1 MVLGSLGNTY
11 VFVNKFF
18 RRIDFAAE
26 KAYAPNMRNHSQNP
40 WFVAVCIP
48 VAILGTTAILTYL
61 MLNQGDNRSAS
72 SSAESGHLQIAA
84 SIHSEKSHS
93 DDSHKGDAQLSHGV
107 EKPYHLHKTD
117 TKFAEEHDKLRSEI
131 SNLRRQLQREKRQL
145 QREKAAREIADKK
158 VEQLEAITPKDDANE
173 KKLVGLISQNEGRME
188 LMRNEIELAGKQ
200 NSDLRQQVAQL
211 GKENVKITAKL
222 EKAQTELKAS
232 QRKIADWE
240 QRLNDNN
247 SQSNQPADPDPKLA
261 PSADSAAF
269 GLIASMDT
277 KFDFV
282 VINRGSEHEVKV
294 GDIFRVVSRI
304 SGDFLGQLIITRV
317 QSSVAIGNMG
327 RQSIKRL
334 RSGDLLYR

>member
-1 MVLGSLGNTY
+1 
-11 VFVNKFF
+11 
-18 RRIDFAAE
+18 
-26 KAYAPNMRNHSQNP
+26 MRNLNHNP

-61 MLNQGDNRSAS
+61 MLNKSDDHPAR
-72 SSAESGHLQIAA
+72 SSAESGHLKIAA
-84 SIHSEKSHS
+84 SGHSGQSPPV
-93 DDSHKGDAQLSHGV
+93 DSQKGEAQPPHGA
-107 EKPYHLHKTD
+107 EKPDHLHKTD
-117 TKFAEEHDKLRSEI
+117 TKFAQEHDKLRSEI
-131 SNLRRQLQREKRQL
+131 SNLSRQL

-173 KKLVGLISQNEGRME
+173 KKLVGLISQNKERME
-188 LMRNEIELAGKQ
+188 LMRKENELAGKQ

-211 GKENVKITAKL
+211 GKENVKATVKL

-232 QRKIADWE
+232 REKIADWE
-240 QRLNDNN
+240 QRSNDNN
-247 SQSNQPADPDPKLA
+247 PQSNQPAAPNPKPA
-261 PSADSAAF
+261 PSADSDAF

-294 GDIFRVVSRI
+294 GDIFRVVSRN

-327 RQSIKRL
+327 KESIKRL

>member
-1 MVLGSLGNTY
+1 
-11 VFVNKFF
+11 
-18 RRIDFAAE
+18 
-26 KAYAPNMRNHSQNP
+26 MRNLNHNP

-61 MLNQGDNRSAS
+61 MLNKSDDHPAR
-72 SSAESGHLQIAA
+72 SSAESGHLKIAA
-84 SIHSEKSHS
+84 SGHSGQSPPV
-93 DDSHKGDAQLSHGV
+93 DSQKGEAQPPHGA
-107 EKPYHLHKTD
+107 EKPDHLHKTD
-117 TKFAEEHDKLRSEI
+117 TNFAEEHDQLRSEI
-131 SNLRRQLQREKRQL
+131 SNLSRQL

-158 VEQLEAITPKDDANE
+158 VEQLEALTPKDDANE
-173 KKLVGLISQNEGRME
+173 KKLVGLISQNEERME
-188 LMRNEIELAGKQ
+188 LMTKEIKLAGKQ

-211 GKENVKITAKL
+211 GKENVKATVKL

-232 QRKIADWE
+232 REKIADWE
-240 QRLNDNN
+240 QRSNDNN
-247 SQSNQPADPDPKLA
+247 PQSNQPAAPDPKLA

-282 VINRGSEHEVKV
+282 VINRGSEHKVRV
-294 GDIFRVVSRI
+294 GDIFRVVSRN

-327 RQSIKRL
+327 KHSIKRL
-334 RSGDLLYR
+334 HSGDLLYR